1 MGYARGRCPRY
12 PETEARDAVRFLIGR
27 DQDELIRIDY
37 VVEHDHHPY
46 SHGTLEYG
54 RVLGSFTGAV
64 ESPVLARQALSYVIS
79 YLRRRPLEA

>member
-54 RVLGSFTGAV
+54 RVLGSFTDAI
-64 ESPVLARQALSYVIS
+64 ESPVLARQALAYVIS
-79 YLRRRPLEA
+79 YLRRRPLAA